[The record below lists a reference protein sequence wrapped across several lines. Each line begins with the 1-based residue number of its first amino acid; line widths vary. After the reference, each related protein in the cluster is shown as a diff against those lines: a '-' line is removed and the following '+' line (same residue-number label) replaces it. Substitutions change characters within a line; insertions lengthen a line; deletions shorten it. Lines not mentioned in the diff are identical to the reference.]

1 MDTWK
6 RKINSIFSCN
16 LPNFGFNDP
25 QYGPW
30 IDTPLILDLH
40 DVNLQSAIL
49 GIVMIGVPLID
60 EIVARETNEIP
71 LLDQLMT
78 FFQEK
83 CRMPSKWF
91 NTKDSTINE
100 TQQNAEPCQ
109 KLKKKSKSR
118 RTSIR
123 QNSNGGEKIKFI
135 FKNHWDTSAESI
147 HFVDFNNVPKT
158 ENLNDAILNSGS
170 VNRTLKGLD
179 IRKNRD
185 LLCRATSK
193 ENENIVSEK
202 LEDIL
207 NNSRN
212 TYSEKVVQSI
222 NYEKNSST
230 SNKGDNTKTITNEP
244 VTLTT
249 TSPNDEPPPSV
260 SCLQSFTNLFKK
272 LVPTKNNSRV
282 NAMSIT
288 PIRTANDST
297 KELQKTRER
306 QIMDDSK
313 CKKEDEIMAKIDTK
327 KNIIQYLTHVKSY
340 TPIEL
345 SLSKTNTNN
354 QPATTLQS
362 NKSEVGQNKNDVY
375 REEEQTDSK
384 NNNRIGAIEKQKNA
398 FKQLKNTLTEIK
410 SVTPINL
417 TLTNDQFSNK
427 HAEKSQNHRNKNMRS
442 CQKPQRRDKV
452 TATELKNNV
461 KNNEGDNLDLI
472 PECIKNIKV
481 HCHGDANLESL
492 INVRKSDQN
501 KNLTKEVKVTNSN
514 PRNINEI
521 EVNGRLNEH
530 EGSGDVKEME
540 KVPMMKADDH
550 FIAKPEEGK
559 EGHFQSSANDYIHPL
574 TFNARCFL
582 SAPEPTVDERTLQD
596 QYIHIRQNLET
607 KSREFQHLYE
617 NYQNLKKKMPVNIS
631 NKNVCNDFCSA
642 TKDTT
647 PQSFGASTN
656 RSTHQTNDSI
666 LRFNIQEKSDSTAE
680 SVVKTMF
687 DESSDERIT
696 FDKVIMELQARM
708 TEDMAIIA
716 DPSDY
721 QLNVMELFTNL
732 RTIDETGESQ
742 TSLVSMALR
751 EMRSLQNRGCD
762 DTISQCTIR
771 DSCSNIPQ
779 RLESTLE
786 NQCASIPSH
795 KYIADIPSQ
804 QRKIKTSREKKSH
817 FTEKSSNFHPKN
829 KYNINYSMTNSHLS
843 PSKNTNASI
852 PNNTFN
858 KTPYRNDQSKQ
869 AINKQQLNHFNR
881 RKCLGKNILQ
891 QYRSSQKT
899 NCEKI
904 TSSKYDQELLGKKY
918 QTPKNYPSVALCKR
932 LKKCRRRGRNLY
944 RYEDIHRYSY
954 EDHEVIISY
963 NRRKKLGPRM
973 RLANHTS
980 RLKPNLR
987 TRGSCESNS
996 TKDSSEQSDDGSS
1009 TF

>member
-1 MDTWK
+1 MDTWR
-6 RKINSIFSCN
+6 RKIKSIFSCN

-25 QYGPW
+25 QYGSW

-40 DVNLQSAIL
+40 DANLQSVIL
-49 GIVMIGVPLID
+49 GIVMIGLYLLNRHMQYCYKALQEERMKQFEKRLKSMPGSSRFRRNESYQKGVPLID
-60 EIVARETNEIP
+60 EIVTRETNEIS

-78 FFQEK
+78 IFQEK

-230 SNKGDNTKTITNEP
+230 SNKGDSTKTITNEP

-288 PIRTANDST
+288 PIRTANDSM

-442 CQKPQRRDKV
+442 CQKP
-452 TATELKNNV
+452 
-461 KNNEGDNLDLI
+461 
-472 PECIKNIKV
+472 
-481 HCHGDANLESL
+481 SL
-492 INVRKSDQN
+492 
-501 KNLTKEVKVTNSN
+501 T
-514 PRNINEI
+514 
-521 EVNGRLNEH
+521 
-530 EGSGDVKEME
+530 
-540 KVPMMKADDH
+540 
-550 FIAKPEEGK
+550 
-559 EGHFQSSANDYIHPL
+559 
-574 TFNARCFL
+574 
-582 SAPEPTVDERTLQD
+582 
-596 QYIHIRQNLET
+596 
-607 KSREFQHLYE
+607 
-617 NYQNLKKKMPVNIS
+617 
-631 NKNVCNDFCSA
+631 
-642 TKDTT
+642 
-647 PQSFGASTN
+647 
-656 RSTHQTNDSI
+656 
-666 LRFNIQEKSDSTAE
+666 
-680 SVVKTMF
+680 
-687 DESSDERIT
+687 
-696 FDKVIMELQARM
+696 
-708 TEDMAIIA
+708 
-716 DPSDY
+716 
-721 QLNVMELFTNL
+721 
-732 RTIDETGESQ
+732 
-742 TSLVSMALR
+742 
-751 EMRSLQNRGCD
+751 
-762 DTISQCTIR
+762 
-771 DSCSNIPQ
+771 
-779 RLESTLE
+779 
-786 NQCASIPSH
+786 
-795 KYIADIPSQ
+795 
-804 QRKIKTSREKKSH
+804 
-817 FTEKSSNFHPKN
+817 
-829 KYNINYSMTNSHLS
+829 
-843 PSKNTNASI
+843 
-852 PNNTFN
+852 
-858 KTPYRNDQSKQ
+858 
-869 AINKQQLNHFNR
+869 
-881 RKCLGKNILQ
+881 
-891 QYRSSQKT
+891 
-899 NCEKI
+899 
-904 TSSKYDQELLGKKY
+904 
-918 QTPKNYPSVALCKR
+918 
-932 LKKCRRRGRNLY
+932 
-944 RYEDIHRYSY
+944 
-954 EDHEVIISY
+954 
-963 NRRKKLGPRM
+963 
-973 RLANHTS
+973 
-980 RLKPNLR
+980 
-987 TRGSCESNS
+987 
-996 TKDSSEQSDDGSS
+996 
-1009 TF
+1009 